1 MVIVRCPTI
10 IYYLINSQI
19 IYFGNIKL
27 KEKKLNS
34 TTLLLLYLKFR
45 NWIVSLAHIIINKNK
60 DHPSEHIRKIGCT
73 ARVTVYSITLYP
85 DFCVSKE
92 KTSDLSCRGL
102 KQKKKEK
109 LCELRDVTSKGKPL
123 SSIMKYYVILPG
135 EEAHHE
141 YHETHGAASYAQHIH
156 PKLRSTSLW
165 VKAQQR
171 TSLEALCAA

>member
-1 MVIVRCPTI
+1 MKLFWEHKIEGEKIEFDNTPFI
-10 IYYLINSQI
+10 ISRIQKLDCQFGTHYYKQKQGSSKRTHLQ
-19 IYFGNIKL
+19 G
-27 KEKKLNS
+27 
-34 TTLLLLYLKFR
+34 TQ
-45 NWIVSLAHIIINKNK
+45 
-60 DHPSEHIRKIGCT
+60 KIGCT

-92 KTSDLSCRGL
+92 KTSDLSCRRL

-141 YHETHGAASYAQHIH
+141 YQSHQFG
-156 PKLRSTSLW
+156 STCLS
-165 VKAQQR
+165 V
-171 TSLEALCAA
+171 E